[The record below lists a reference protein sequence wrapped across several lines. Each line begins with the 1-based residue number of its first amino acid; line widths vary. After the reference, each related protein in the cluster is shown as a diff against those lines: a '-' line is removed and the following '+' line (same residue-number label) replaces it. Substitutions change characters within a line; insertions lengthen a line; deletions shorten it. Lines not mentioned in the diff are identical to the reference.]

1 MVMVN
6 REGQIVL
13 VNYQTEVLFG
23 YSRDELL
30 GHSVDVLVP
39 ERFRGR
45 HPLYRTGFFADPR
58 ARPMGVG
65 RDLFGL
71 RKDGSEVPIE
81 IGLNPM
87 RTEEGDFVLVAIADI
102 TERRRA
108 EERFR
113 LAVESAPN
121 AMLLVDRQAVIV
133 LTNMATE
140 KVFGYRRDELLG
152 QRVDVL
158 VPERF
163 RSRHPEM
170 REGFFHS
177 PQSRPMGAGRE
188 LYGLRKD
195 GTEIPIEIGLNPL
208 STAEGQF
215 VLASVMDITE
225 RRRAQQL
232 FRTAVESAPN
242 AMVMVDRSG
251 CIVLVNDETQRLF
264 GYPREELLEQPIEL
278 LVPPCFRRVIPAN
291 ASTFFEGL
299 RQGRW
304 APDETCLDCA
314 RTVPNS
320 QWRLALIPLGRRK
333 ASSCLLRS
341 WTLPSASAPKWRF
354 GARTPRSSNGS
365 RSGRRSLRSPLTSSN
380 ASPTRLP
387 MTSAP
392 LRAVHRFSELL
403 MMQYRELPEATA
415 AEYLRK
421 IASGAKKMDCLIED
435 LLAYSKIGRGEIKL
449 ELIDVSGAIREA
461 VASVSVQIQDSS
473 ADLKVFVDGCLR
485 ATADRFLL
493 AQVLTNLLT
502 NALKF
507 MPPERQPRI
516 EIATECREDRIRIW
530 VKDNGIGIEPEYRDR
545 MFKIFERLHGR
556 ERYPGTGIGLA
567 IVSKAVDR
575 MGGDLG
581 FESQTGEGSRF
592 WVELKRA
599 SQA

>member
-1 MVMVN
+1 
-6 REGQIVL
+6 
-13 VNYQTEVLFG
+13 
-23 YSRDELL
+23 
-30 GHSVDVLVP
+30 
-39 ERFRGR
+39 
-45 HPLYRTGFFADPR
+45 
-58 ARPMGVG
+58 
-65 RDLFGL
+65 
-71 RKDGSEVPIE
+71 
-81 IGLNPM
+81 
-87 RTEEGDFVLVAIADI
+87 
-102 TERRRA
+102 
-108 EERFR
+108 
-113 LAVESAPN
+113 
-121 AMLLVDRQAVIV
+121 
-133 LTNMATE
+133 
-140 KVFGYRRDELLG
+140 
-152 QRVDVL
+152 
-158 VPERF
+158 
-163 RSRHPEM
+163 
-170 REGFFHS
+170 
-177 PQSRPMGAGRE
+177 
-188 LYGLRKD
+188 
-195 GTEIPIEIGLNPL
+195 
-208 STAEGQF
+208 
-215 VLASVMDITE
+215 
-225 RRRAQQL
+225 
-232 FRTAVESAPN
+232 
-242 AMVMVDRSG
+242 
-251 CIVLVNDETQRLF
+251 
-264 GYPREELLEQPIEL
+264 
-278 LVPPCFRRVIPAN
+278 
-291 ASTFFEGL
+291 
-299 RQGRW
+299 
-304 APDETCLDCA
+304 
-314 RTVPNS
+314 
-320 QWRLALIPLGRRK
+320 
-333 ASSCLLRS
+333 
-341 WTLPSASAPKWRF
+341 
-354 GARTPRSSNGS
+354 
-365 RSGRRSLRSPLTSSN
+365 
-380 ASPTRLP
+380 